1 MKKIFI
7 GIVAAVMMVS
17 LTACGGSGNTASG
30 NWNYK
35 TGVAAYTRTGDAY
48 GAAAADTDK
57 ITSTIVAAVFDDK
70 GNIVKV
76 NIDEVEA
83 RPGAAGE
90 ITSKKELGD
99 DYGMKAVSSIGKEWH
114 EQIANLEKW
123 LEGKDISRLT
133 STVAGRMGEY
143 SRSNSRPSGA
153 AAEWTAR
160 NPDGTTGGTMPDSA
174 VANSGRNSGGNSGTG
189 NSGGNSGTGNSG
201 RNSGSDNS
209 STANSGTGGTDNS
222 GGMMNDMMDG
232 LNSTIDDM
240 TDGGQNDAGTTA
252 GMWMDE
258 DLRSMVTIDTT
269 NIQTAIEKAWRNAK

>member
-1 MKKIFI
+1 MKKIFT
-7 GIVAAVMMVS
+7 GIVAAVIMIS
-17 LTACGGSGNTASG
+17 LTACGGSGNTATG

-35 TGVAAYTRTGDAY
+35 TGVAAYTRAGDAY
-48 GAAAADTDK
+48 GTAPADTDK

-76 NIDEVEA
+76 NIDEVEV

-90 ITSKKELGD
+90 IVSKKELGN
-99 DYGMKAVSSIGKEWH
+99 DYGMKAASSIGKEWH
-114 EQIANLEKW
+114 EQVASLEKW

-143 SRSNSRPSGA
+143 TRSNSRPSGA
-153 AAEWTAR
+153 ADEWTAR

-174 VANSGRNSGGNSGTG
+174 MADSGRNSGGTNSGTG
-189 NSGGNSGTGNSG
+189 NSGSGNSGMTNSGTG
-201 RNSGSDNS
+201 D
-209 STANSGTGGTDNS
+209 TANS
-222 GGMMNDMMDG
+222 GGMMNDMIDG
-232 LNSTIDDM
+232 VNSAIDDM

-269 NIQTAIEKAWRNAK
+269 YIQTAIEKAWRNAK